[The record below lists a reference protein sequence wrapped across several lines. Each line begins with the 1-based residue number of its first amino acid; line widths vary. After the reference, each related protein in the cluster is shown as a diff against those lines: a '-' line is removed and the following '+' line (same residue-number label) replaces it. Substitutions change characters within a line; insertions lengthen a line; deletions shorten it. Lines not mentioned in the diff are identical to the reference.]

1 MEVGSSAGCSD
12 NHVSIGLRLWDR
24 CVPAELVVVVLVHV
38 WHGGQCQ
45 IGCSSGHANQVT
57 IECVA
62 GGKTGV
68 ELMLHPPAKGPKF
81 CVEPIGCM

>member
-1 MEVGSSAGCSD
+1 M
-12 NHVSIGLRLWDR
+12 
-24 CVPAELVVVVLVHV
+24 PAELVVVVLVHV